1 MQGKGRL
8 TLASGSVFQGEFADN
23 KLALSPSFAN
33 PEAAGTIEGRLI
45 GFCNF
50 SSE

>member
-23 KLALSPSFAN
+23 KKHGPGKLSQPGGAVTRGVWA
-33 PEAAGTIEGRLI
+33 EDKLVKQA
-45 GFCNF
+45 
-50 SSE
+50 